1 MYCNIYRIKL
11 SETVYDQWILCEE
24 DTMVEVKN
32 ELNKKRDDKS
42 HGKYRLAKEFY
53 EAFWDNFN
61 VHLLSICRLKWIL

>member
-1 MYCNIYRIKL
+1 
-11 SETVYDQWILCEE
+11 
-24 DTMVEVKN
+24 MVEVKN

-61 VHLLSICRLKWIL
+61 VHLLSICRLKWILLEMN